1 MSAIGFILLGIFLW
15 IFYNLFVKVIWPV
28 YKTTSHLKKQ
38 FKSMAEQREAQN
50 PAPASPNEAAPKEKV
65 GEYIEFEEV
74 K

>member
-1 MSAIGFILLGIFLW
+1 MSAIGFILLVIFLW

-50 PAPASPNEAAPKEKV
+50 PAAAPEK
-65 GEYIEFEEV
+65 
-74 K
+74 KPPPKKK